1 MLHMN
6 DLEALLDS
14 ESLTAAE
21 LARLIGKSKSHLSHV
36 MAGRRSLGRPAAI
49 AIFRKT
55 GQKLGPIANLSDSD
69 IDVLE
74 RVAAGAA

>member
-1 MLHMN
+1 MV
-6 DLEALLDS
+6 DLEALLAS

-21 LARLIGKSKSHLSHV
+21 LARIIGKSRSHLSHV
-36 MAGRRSLGRPAAI
+36 KAGRRSLGRPAAI

-74 RVAAGAA
+74 RISVGAA